1 MYCATC
7 GSLINQELNYC
18 NRCGA
23 KVDKLATAGEKS
35 EGVEYLSM
43 ATGFVGLGG
52 LGMTLGLIAI
62 LLNYKVIPEVVV
74 MLTLAFLS
82 TVFGISYLML
92 QQISRMAK
100 SSSSEKTLEKANP
113 ARLGAVNTAQLEE
126 YQQPARSLLEEH
138 QQPAQ
143 SVTENTTRTLDEV
156 LAKRN

>member
-7 GSLINQELNYC
+7 GTEIKAELNYC

-23 KVDKLATAGEKS
+23 RVDKLATAGNKS
-35 EGVEYLSM
+35 EALEYLSM

-52 LGMTLGLIAI
+52 LGLTVGLIAI
-62 LLNYKVIPEVVV
+62 LLNYNVIPQVVV
-74 MLTLAFLS
+74 IITLAFLCA
-82 TVFGISYLML
+82 VFGISVVMI
-92 QQISRMAK
+92 QQISRMTK
-100 SSSSEKTLEKANP
+100 SASSEKIFDKANQTQI
-113 ARLGAVNTAQLEE
+113 GAVNTAQLKE
-126 YQQPARSLLEEH
+126 YQQPARSFLEEQ